1 LLSQRK
7 AISKKE
13 AQKMELKAHL
23 QEFGALAQFL
33 SPEKSEVFRRTN
45 FEYLI
50 QLNNRNPEEA
60 QTIFWEGICTNLT
73 RRLTGLQHADSG
85 QNKSEAL
92 QTAINL
98 SIFLPKITASSAMDQ
113 ITPIQTV
120 TTEFP
125 NDEGAGV
132 SLSAAALSRELTAQA
147 FNDLREALYAPKEH
161 SKWLL
166 ISAYKQF
173 HAACKLDPKNYFAQ
187 FNYGYL
193 HGFFFRKPEKAAQH
207 FEAAVANAFEKD
219 IAFTVFALR
228 HLAETRREMGQ
239 IDAAIE
245 AANEALMLDRDQT
258 LQIRYDLARYLS
270 LAGQHEK
277 AFGYLEELLSEHSE
291 FYWQAI
297 SEPDFAENR
306 DIVTLLNAL
315 SQVYLELDDTISPT
329 VELSIDENDLA
340 NILDENE
347 RINSQRR
354 QALDLKALLKE
365 AHKLIRS
372 SRRAAP
378 DAGEVRKPEE
388 TKKPIIIRPKKE
400 TPTGQVTT
408 NGHNGKKTEAS
419 AEPNTP
425 DDILN
430 LAKSTA
436 EKNPPPDADEGDT
449 FLDEYSPEVER
460 MLDQIREAY
469 FQRKEEA
476 LKEKSRPLSEA
487 EMQRIREQLAEE
499 RRQITESRT
508 AETSA
513 DTPVAEP
520 PSTADEDVANEA
532 ENDASEATKSTAET
546 TASASTAEAEDEA
559 AEDDQIVNLI
569 ETIGQRLQAVPA
581 EADVDELLPDI
592 DLDAT
597 ATTAPQP
604 EAAPE
609 VTTPE
614 TSESAETEASDI
626 PEQAAEP
633 DSGTPV
639 ETPAEKN
646 TIPQPN
652 VQSEQ
657 MPEREPAAQEPVAL
671 WDNVIPD
678 VPQKTLV
685 QTESESQS
693 IDKYVEQIETEV
705 ANAIRQCREL
715 ESIFTRSDM
724 LETIH
729 QIRSIG
735 KEFLENLPNFSP
747 DQRAQKTRQVIDMI
761 REAVFLFQHRHPLVA
776 KLRGIKLDDYR

>member
-1 LLSQRK
+1 
-7 AISKKE
+7 
-13 AQKMELKAHL
+13 MELKAHL

-33 SPEKSEVFRRTN
+33 APEKSEVFRRTN

-60 QTIFWEGICTNLT
+60 QSIFWEGICTNLT
-73 RRLTGLQHADSG
+73 RRLTGLQQEGSG

-120 TTEFP
+120 VTDFP
-125 NDEGAGV
+125 NEEGAGV
-132 SLSAAALSRELTAQA
+132 SLSAAALSRELAAQA
-147 FNDLREALYAPKEH
+147 FNDLREALFAPKEH

-173 HAACKLDPKNYFAQ
+173 HAAVKLDPQNYFAQ

-306 DIVTLLNAL
+306 DIITLLNAL

-329 VELSIDENDLA
+329 GELSIDENDLA

-372 SRRAAP
+372 SRKVAP
-378 DAGEVRKPEE
+378 DTGESRKPAEPN
-388 TKKPIIIRPKKE
+388 KPIIARPKKD
-400 TPTGQVTT
+400 TPTAKVAP
-408 NGHNGKKTEAS
+408 NGHNGQNIDKPKKT
-419 AEPNTP
+419 PTP
-425 DDILN
+425 EDILN

-436 EKNPPPDADEGDT
+436 EKNPPLDLDEDDT
-449 FLDEYSPEVER
+449 FLDEFSPEVEQ
-460 MLDQIREAY
+460 MLDRIREAY

-487 EMQRIREQLAEE
+487 EMQKIREQLAEE
-499 RRQITESRT
+499 RRQIS
-508 AETSA
+508 ETKPEEAAA
-513 DTPVAEP
+513 DTPGCR
-520 PSTADEDVANEA
+520 T
-532 ENDASEATKSTAET
+532 
-546 TASASTAEAEDEA
+546 
-559 AEDDQIVNLI
+559 
-569 ETIGQRLQAVPA
+569 
-581 EADVDELLPDI
+581 
-592 DLDAT
+592 
-597 ATTAPQP
+597 
-604 EAAPE
+604 
-609 VTTPE
+609 
-614 TSESAETEASDI
+614 
-626 PEQAAEP
+626 
-633 DSGTPV
+633 
-639 ETPAEKN
+639 
-646 TIPQPN
+646 
-652 VQSEQ
+652 
-657 MPEREPAAQEPVAL
+657 AAQAG
-671 WDNVIPD
+671 
-678 VPQKTLV
+678 
-685 QTESESQS
+685 
-693 IDKYVEQIETEV
+693 
-705 ANAIRQCREL
+705 
-715 ESIFTRSDM
+715 RS
-724 LETIH
+724 
-729 QIRSIG
+729 
-735 KEFLENLPNFSP
+735 
-747 DQRAQKTRQVIDMI
+747 
-761 REAVFLFQHRHPLVA
+761 
-776 KLRGIKLDDYR
+776 